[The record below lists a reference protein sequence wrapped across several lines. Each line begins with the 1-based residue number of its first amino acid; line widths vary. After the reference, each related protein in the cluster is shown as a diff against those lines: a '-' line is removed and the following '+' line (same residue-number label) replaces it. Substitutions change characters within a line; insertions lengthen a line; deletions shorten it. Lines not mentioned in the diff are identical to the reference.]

1 MVAATAT
8 AAIPQPAA
16 RGAASRSGNFLV
28 LSAHDYR
35 TPRRANIHFIADELA
50 RRGPTR
56 FFSLRYSRLSQW
68 KHDIR
73 LPLDASAN
81 SVVRHRGVDCFLW
94 KTALHPFNTRRRWLR
109 PVEDALF
116 RRYAAAPPAI
126 LRQWMREA
134 DTIVFESGT
143 AVVFVELARRI
154 NPQAKL
160 IYRASDGLA
169 AIDSADYVA
178 RAFALVAPAMDAIA
192 LVSPAMAAEVAS
204 RDNVYHVGHGI
215 DPALADEGD
224 PSPYA
229 GGVHAVSVGSMLFD
243 PDAIAVASRAL
254 PDVTFH
260 VIGSG
265 RGRMP
270 GYGGNV
276 TVYGE
281 MPHPETLRYI
291 KHARFGIAPYASA
304 QLPAYLADSSLKL
317 LQYDF
322 FALPAICPHAIVGG
336 YASRFGYEPGDAD
349 SIVAAVRRALARAA
363 RAFATAAGLGA
374 DRRPAARSGGLSR
387 YSHRARTCATTCL
400 RRRCRY
406 CNPGPNASSSAL
418 PTGGSRRTVRSMSAT
433 TSSQGDRRGD
443 ARRCAISN

>member
-1 MVAATAT
+1 MIAATAS
-8 AAIPQPAA
+8 AAIQQPAT
-16 RGAASRSGNFLV
+16 RAAVPLGGSFLV

-35 TPRRANIHFIADELA
+35 TPRRASIHSIADELA

-81 SVVRHRGVDCFLW
+81 TVVRHGGVECYLW
-94 KTALHPFNTRRRWLR
+94 KTTLHPFNTRRSWLR
-109 PVEDALF
+109 PVEDVMF
-116 RRYAAAPPAI
+116 RRYVATAPAT

-143 AVVFVELARRI
+143 AVVFVELARQI
-154 NPQAKL
+154 NRQAKL
-160 IYRASDGLA
+160 IYRASDGLS

-178 RAFALVAPAMDAIA
+178 RTFARVASAMDTIA

-204 RDNVYHVGHGI
+204 RDNVHHVGHGI
-215 DPALADEGD
+215 DPALAEQGD
-224 PSPYA
+224 PSPYEE
-229 GGVHAVSVGSMLFD
+229 GVHAVSVGSMLFD
-243 PDAIAVASRAL
+243 PDAIAVASRAF

-270 GYGGNV
+270 GYADNV
-276 TVYGE
+276 RVHGE
-281 MPHPETLRYI
+281 MPHAETLRYI
-291 KHARFGIAPYASA
+291 KHARFGIAPYAA
-304 QLPAYLADSSLKL
+304 ARLPAYLADSSLKL

-336 YASRFGYEPGDAD
+336 YGSRFGYAPGDAD
-349 SIVAAVRRALARAA
+349 SIVAAVRHALDAPRVRSRRPLDWAQTVD
-363 RAFATAAGLGA
+363 RLLDPMAFADTRIAPLRAQPTMAGQ
-374 DRRPAARSGGLSR
+374 DPP
-387 YSHRARTCATTCL
+387 YS
-400 RRRCRY
+400 
-406 CNPGPNASSSAL
+406 NP
-418 PTGGSRRTVRSMSAT
+418 
-433 TSSQGDRRGD
+433 
-443 ARRCAISN
+443 